1 MSKTRFDLEQEIMQC
16 WNIVDEIKLI
26 YTYHLDKKEL
36 TEDELANILIGLEKL
51 YQIKFETLFETFEEC
66 LRKNEF
72 NQDLFNEALEKV
84 RNEQSKTRE
93 DEVGFNEDKQVNLGR
108 DRSAVFS
115 NKSETTR
122 G

>member
-16 WNIVDEIKLI
+16 WNIVDDIKTI

-36 TEDELANILIGLEKL
+36 TEDEMGNILIGLEKL

-72 NQDLFNEALEKV
+72 KPYESSKAVFHDPILDKV
-84 RNEQSKTRE
+84 NNEQSTTRE
-93 DEVGFNEDKQVNLGR
+93 NKDRYAAGYYELG
-108 DRSAVFS
+108 
-115 NKSETTR
+115 N
-122 G
+122 